1 MKYFGYLFFL
11 SLLTSCVSAPT
22 QEDINIE
29 GFAQDTSGINRVQEP
44 ALNIETTAYVGDI
57 LFAEILTSGNL
68 VECVIPNF
76 EYRESR
82 NLGAAEIFIMQDV
95 PLCKKNNKDKYYPP
109 YPNWILGTDG
119 SSGTI
124 FPVKLKSKGDLVEFR
139 LDIGIGSG
147 KITAV
152 DRSKFIIE
160 SRPDPRYKSQ
170 TKIKNIELSGISGSI
185 VRFIYTENDGSD
197 KSIERTFEV
206 DTSKDQMVFWRG
218 LEMEIMNVSRGNI
231 TYRVL
236 KSFR

>member
-1 MKYFGYLFFL
+1 MKYAVVIYFLIFGC
-11 SLLTSCVSAPT
+11 S
-22 QEDINIE
+22 IE
-29 GFAQDTSGINRVQEP
+29 GFAQDTSGIKRVQEP
-44 ALNIETTAYVGDI
+44 VLNIETTAYVGDI
-57 LFAEILTSGNL
+57 LFTETLTSGNL

-76 EYRESR
+76 EYRKST
-82 NLGAAEIFIMQDV
+82 NFGAAEIFIMREV

-109 YPNWILGTDG
+109 YPNWISGTDG
-119 SSGTI
+119 SSGST

-139 LDIGIGSG
+139 LDVGIGSE

-170 TKIKNIELSGISGSI
+170 TKIKNIELLGISGSI
-185 VRFIYTENDGSD
+185 VRFIYIENDGSD

-206 DTSKDQMVFWRG
+206 DTSEDQMVFWRG
-218 LEMEIMNVSRGNI
+218 LEMEVMNVSRGNI

-236 KSFR
+236 KSFS